1 MIKRS
6 LNERF
11 GAKVLAGVK
20 RTTMRLRP
28 WKLGEVMLYH
38 WAGKPYRSKHVDV
51 CVVRVKWYVPVTM
64 TIEGGDVM
72 FSYPALEESGMN
84 VELGVPLWQVEGFD
98 SAADLAQWF
107 TSKYRP
113 GVHELFLMGFER
125 VNAETLKS

>member
-38 WAGKPYRSKHVDV
+38 WAGKPYRSKHVDL
-51 CVVRVKWYVPVTM
+51 CVVRVKWFVPLTM
-64 TIEGGDVM
+64 TIGADGVEWYFPVAA
-72 FSYPALEESGMN
+72 FPALDAVGGE
-84 VELGVPLWQVEGFD
+84 LWQMDGFE
-98 SAADLAQWF
+98 SEADMVQWF
-107 TSKYRP
+107 TEKYRP
-113 GVHELFLMGFER
+113 GVYELFLMRFER
-125 VNAETLKS
+125 VEQA